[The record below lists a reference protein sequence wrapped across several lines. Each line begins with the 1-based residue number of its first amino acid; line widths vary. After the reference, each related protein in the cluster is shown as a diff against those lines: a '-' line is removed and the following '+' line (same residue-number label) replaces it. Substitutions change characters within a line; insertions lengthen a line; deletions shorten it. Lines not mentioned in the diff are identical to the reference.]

1 MTDVCTRRLDT
12 RELDVVE
19 PLWNALREH
28 HASVSPHLGAP
39 RSRADSWKRRRA
51 QYEQWLSEPEA
62 FLLLAA
68 LGERAVGYAMV
79 HLRAG
84 SPTWPVGERAGEVET
99 LSVYPDERGRGVGTM
114 LLRAVQRELA
124 ALGVDELS
132 LHVISANQRAMSF
145 YERHGLR
152 PFAQW
157 LAVGGF
163 GARENPASVPPPP
176 PNSRVLPGPE
186 NRSTSE

>member
-1 MTDVCTRRLDT
+1 MPDVSIRRIDAQDLDI
-12 RELDVVE
+12 VE

-28 HASVSPHLGAP
+28 HARVSPHLGAP
-39 RSRADSWKRRRA
+39 RSRADSWTRRRA

-68 LGERAVGYAMV
+68 HGERPIGYAMV

-84 SPTWPVGERAGEVET
+84 SPTWPMGGRAGEVET
-99 LSVYPDERGRGVGTM
+99 LSVHPDARGRGVGTM

-157 LAVGGF
+157 LAVSGF
-163 GARENPASVPPPP
+163 GARHAQH
-176 PNSRVLPGPE
+176 
-186 NRSTSE
+186 